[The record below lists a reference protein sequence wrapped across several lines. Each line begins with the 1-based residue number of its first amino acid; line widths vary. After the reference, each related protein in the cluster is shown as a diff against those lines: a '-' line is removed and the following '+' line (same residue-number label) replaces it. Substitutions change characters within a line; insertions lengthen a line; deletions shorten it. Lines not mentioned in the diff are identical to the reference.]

1 MSRPVTIYAEM
12 TPNPNTMKFV
22 ADHMLLGSGEI
33 VEFHSPSDAKG
44 YSTLAEALFNFPFV
58 SRIFIAQN
66 FVTVYKNDMI
76 EWSDVSLELR
86 DFIREWLI
94 ENEKAVQKI
103 PEQSKIEIV
112 SDSKTKTTKISPII
126 NTEMDQKIVDLINEY
141 IQPAVEQDGGAIH
154 FQSYNEDNG
163 QVTVVLKGSCSGC
176 PSSTAT
182 LKGGVEN
189 LLKTHI
195 PEISEVVALNGQTKL
210 LINYQK
216 NIIHN

>member
-22 ADHMLLGSGEI
+22 ADHMLVNPGDV
-33 VEFHSPSDAKG
+33 VEFLSVSDAKG
-44 YSTLAEALFNFPFV
+44 NSTLAEALFNFPFV
-58 SRIFIAQN
+58 TRIFITQN
-66 FVTVYKNDMI
+66 FVTVYKNNLV
-76 EWSDVSLELR
+76 EWSDISLELR
-86 DFIREWLI
+86 EFIREWLSV
-94 ENEKAVQKI
+94 NEEPVQNI
-103 PEQSKIEIV
+103 PELEILETVSESKQ
-112 SDSKTKTTKISPII
+112 KTTTNIAPVI

-154 FQSYNEDNG
+154 FQSFDTDSG
-163 QVTVVLKGSCSGC
+163 QVTVILKGSCSGC

-195 PEISEVVALNGQTKL
+195 PEITEVVALNG
-210 LINYQK
+210 
-216 NIIHN
+216 

>member
-22 ADHMLLGSGEI
+22 ADHMLVNPGDV
-33 VEFHSPSDAKG
+33 VEFLSALEAKG
-44 YSTLAEALFNFPFV
+44 NSTLAEALFNFPFV
-58 SRIFIAQN
+58 TRIFITQN
-66 FVTVYKNDMI
+66 FVTVYKNDLV
-76 EWSDVSLELR
+76 EWSDISLELR
-86 DFIREWLI
+86 EFIREWLSV
-94 ENEKAVQKI
+94 NEEPVQNI
-103 PEQSKIEIV
+103 PELEILETVSESKQ
-112 SDSKTKTTKISPII
+112 KTTTNIAPVI

-154 FQSYNEDNG
+154 FQSFDTNSG
-163 QVTVVLKGSCSGC
+163 QVTVILKGSCSGC

-195 PEISEVVALNGQTKL
+195 PEIIEVVALNG
-210 LINYQK
+210 
-216 NIIHN
+216 

>member
-22 ADHMLLGSGEI
+22 ADHMLITSGEI
-33 VEFHSPSDAKG
+33 VEFLSPSDSKG
-44 YSTLAEALFNFPFV
+44 YSTLADALFNFPFV
-58 SRIFIAQN
+58 TKIFIAQN
-66 FVTVYKNDMI
+66 FVTVTKNDMI
-76 EWSDVSLELR
+76 EWSDVSLEMR
-86 DFIREWLI
+86 DFIREWLM
-94 ENEKAVQKI
+94 ENEEAVQKI
-103 PEQSKIEIV
+103 PEQSKIEVV
-112 SDSKTKTTKISPII
+112 SESEIKTTNISPVI

-163 QVTVVLKGSCSGC
+163 QVTVILKGSCSGC

-189 LLKTHI
+189 LLKSHI
-195 PEISEVVALNGQTKL
+195 PEINEVVALNG
-210 LINYQK
+210 
-216 NIIHN
+216 

>member
-22 ADHMLLGSGEI
+22 ADHMLITSGEI
-33 VEFHSPSDAKG
+33 VEFLSPSDSKG
-44 YSTLAEALFNFPFV
+44 YSTLADALFNFPFV
-58 SRIFIAQN
+58 TKIFIAQN
-66 FVTVYKNDMI
+66 FVTVTKNDMI
-76 EWSDVSLELR
+76 EWSDVSLEMR
-86 DFIREWLI
+86 DFIREWLM
-94 ENEKAVQKI
+94 ENEEAVQKI
-103 PEQSKIEIV
+103 PEQSKIEVV
-112 SDSKTKTTKISPII
+112 SESEIKTTNISPVI

-189 LLKTHI
+189 LLKSHI
-195 PEISEVVALNGQTKL
+195 PEINEVVALNG
-210 LINYQK
+210 
-216 NIIHN
+216 

>member
-22 ADHMLLGSGEI
+22 ADHMLLSSGEI
-33 VEFHSPSDAKG
+33 VEFLSPSDAKG

-66 FVTVYKNDMI
+66 FVTVYKNDTI
-76 EWSDVSLELR
+76 EWSDVSLEIR
-86 DFIREWLI
+86 DFIREWLM

-103 PEQSKIEIV
+103 PEQSKIELI
-112 SDSKTKTTKISPII
+112 SKSQIKTTNISPVI
-126 NTEMDQKIVDLINEY
+126 NTEIDQKIVDLINEY

-163 QVTVVLKGSCSGC
+163 KVTVVLKGSCSGC

-195 PEISEVVALNGQTKL
+195 PEISEVVALNG
-210 LINYQK
+210 
-216 NIIHN
+216 

>member
-22 ADHMLLGSGEI
+22 ADHMLITSGEI
-33 VEFHSPSDAKG
+33 VEFLSPSDSKG
-44 YSTLAEALFNFPFV
+44 YSTLADALFNFPFV
-58 SRIFIAQN
+58 TKIFISQN
-66 FVTVYKNDMI
+66 FVTVTKNDMI
-76 EWSDVSLELR
+76 EWSDVSLEMR
-86 DFIREWLI
+86 DFIREWLM
-94 ENEKAVQKI
+94 ENEEAVQKI
-103 PEQSKIEIV
+103 PEQSKIEVV
-112 SDSKTKTTKISPII
+112 SESETKTTNISPVI

-189 LLKTHI
+189 LLKSHI
-195 PEISEVVALNGQTKL
+195 PEINEVVALNG
-210 LINYQK
+210 
-216 NIIHN
+216 

>member
-22 ADHMLLGSGEI
+22 ADHMLVNPGDV
-33 VEFHSPSDAKG
+33 VEFLSALEAKG
-44 YSTLAEALFNFPFV
+44 NSTLAEALFNFPFV
-58 SRIFIAQN
+58 TRIFITQN
-66 FVTVYKNDMI
+66 FVTVYKNNLV
-76 EWSDVSLELR
+76 EWSDISLELR
-86 DFIREWLI
+86 EFIREWLTV
-94 ENEKAVQKI
+94 NEEPVQNI
-103 PEQSKIEIV
+103 PELEILETVSESKQ
-112 SDSKTKTTKISPII
+112 KTTTNIAPVI

-154 FQSYNEDNG
+154 FQSFDTDSG
-163 QVTVVLKGSCSGC
+163 QVTVILKGSCSGC

-195 PEISEVVALNGQTKL
+195 PEITEVVALNG
-210 LINYQK
+210 
-216 NIIHN
+216 

>member
-76 EWSDVSLELR
+76 EWGDVSLELR

-112 SDSKTKTTKISPII
+112 SDSKIKTTKISPII

-195 PEISEVVALNGQTKL
+195 PEISEVVALNG
-210 LINYQK
+210 
-216 NIIHN
+216 

>member
-22 ADHMLLGSGEI
+22 ADHMLVNPGDV
-33 VEFHSPSDAKG
+33 VEFLSVSDAKG
-44 YSTLAEALFNFPFV
+44 NSTLAEALFNFPFV
-58 SRIFIAQN
+58 TRIFITQN
-66 FVTVYKNDMI
+66 FVTVYKNDLV
-76 EWSDVSLELR
+76 EWSDISLELR
-86 DFIREWLI
+86 EFIREWLSV
-94 ENEKAVQKI
+94 NEEPVQNI
-103 PEQSKIEIV
+103 PELEILETVSESKQ
-112 SDSKTKTTKISPII
+112 KTTTNIAPVI

-154 FQSYNEDNG
+154 FQSFDTDSG
-163 QVTVVLKGSCSGC
+163 QVTVILKGSCSGC

-195 PEISEVVALNGQTKL
+195 PEITEVVALNG
-210 LINYQK
+210 
-216 NIIHN
+216 

>member
-22 ADHMLLGSGEI
+22 ADHMLITSGEI
-33 VEFHSPSDAKG
+33 VEFLSPSDSKG
-44 YSTLAEALFNFPFV
+44 YSTLADALFNFPFV
-58 SRIFIAQN
+58 TKIFISQN
-66 FVTVYKNDMI
+66 FVTVTKNDMI
-76 EWSDVSLELR
+76 EWSDVSLEMR
-86 DFIREWLI
+86 DFVREWLM
-94 ENEKAVQKI
+94 ENEEAVQKI
-103 PEQSKIEIV
+103 PEQSKIEVV
-112 SDSKTKTTKISPII
+112 SESETKTTNISPVI

-189 LLKTHI
+189 LLKSHI
-195 PEISEVVALNGQTKL
+195 PEINEVVALNG
-210 LINYQK
+210 
-216 NIIHN
+216 

>member
-22 ADHMLLGSGEI
+22 ADHMLVNPGDV
-33 VEFHSPSDAKG
+33 VEFLSALDAKG
-44 YSTLAEALFNFPFV
+44 NSTLAEALFNFPFV
-58 SRIFIAQN
+58 TRIFITQN
-66 FVTVYKNDMI
+66 FVTVYKNNLV
-76 EWSDVSLELR
+76 EWSDISLELR
-86 DFIREWLI
+86 EFIREWLTV
-94 ENEKAVQKI
+94 NEEPVQNI
-103 PEQSKIEIV
+103 PELEILETVSESKQ
-112 SDSKTKTTKISPII
+112 KTTTNIAPVI

-154 FQSYNEDNG
+154 FQSFDTDSG
-163 QVTVVLKGSCSGC
+163 QVTVILKGSCSGC

-195 PEISEVVALNGQTKL
+195 PEITEVVALNG
-210 LINYQK
+210 
-216 NIIHN
+216 